1 MDFDRL
7 VLETFLREQERLFPE
22 PVAET
27 EEDAESYLEE
37 NAAAVCESLED
48 VRSCLEEAGMDVSDL
63 DDEDL
68 EEAEEVFPIPDGR
81 YLVLLG

>member
-1 MDFDRL
+1 
-7 VLETFLREQERLFPE
+7 
-22 PVAET
+22 
-27 EEDAESYLEE
+27 
-37 NAAAVCESLED
+37 
-48 VRSCLEEAGMDVSDL
+48 MDVSDL